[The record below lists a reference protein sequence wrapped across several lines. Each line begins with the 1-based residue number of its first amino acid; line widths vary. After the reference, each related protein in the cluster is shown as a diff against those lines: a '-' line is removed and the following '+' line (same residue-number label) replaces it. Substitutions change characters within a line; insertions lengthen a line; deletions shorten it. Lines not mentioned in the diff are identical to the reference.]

1 MAKKVNQL
9 PFKIKDIFQVYIGKT
24 GCACGCGGNYYR
36 GVKYNRNEESYGK
49 LTPVEKKKHVR
60 MVKFAYN
67 KLNKKWALGRNI
79 HAIERYIF
87 SYEADGRAVRIYL
100 HD

>member
-1 MAKKVNQL
+1 MSNQL
-9 PFKIKDIFQVYIGKT
+9 PFSIKDIHQVYIGKD

-36 GVKYNRNEESYGK
+36 GAKYNRDVKTYGI
-49 LTPVEKKKHVR
+49 LTVEEKKKHSR

-67 KLNKKWALGRNI
+67 KLNKLWSIGKDIGVQG
-79 HAIERYIF
+79 EYIF
-87 SYEADGRAVRIYL
+87 WWEANGRALRIYL

>member
-1 MAKKVNQL
+1 MAKGQKL
-9 PFKIKDIFQVYIGKT
+9 PFEIKDIFQVYIGKT

-36 GVKYNRNEESYGK
+36 GVKYNRSEDTYGK
-49 LTPVEKKKHVR
+49 LTPAEKKKHTR

-67 KLNKKWALGRNI
+67 KLNKLWALGKNI
-79 HAIERYIF
+79 EAQDRYIF
-87 SYEADGRAVRIYL
+87 MYEANGRAIRIYL